1 MKNEIRNEGSD
12 PVVLARKRKSTSAIA
27 SSPKVPAV
35 VKRGIVNWEPP
46 AIDGEDGHS
55 SKAHIAWMQKE
66 RKKKT
71 CNAPLVEKKMHLTFS
86 FRRKMMNEGH
96 HSLKDIK
103 EKYPFLFQR
112 EQVFMGFYLL
122 TCSLT
127 THFYFWSLF
136 SRSYM

>member
-1 MKNEIRNEGSD
+1 MKNEIRNERSD

-27 SSPKVPAV
+27 SSPKVRAV

-46 AIDGEDGHS
+46 AIDGEDSHS

-86 FRRKMMNEGH
+86 FRRPPFPKGYKRKVPISFSEGTGIYGF
-96 HSLKDIK
+96 LFTNMQLNN
-103 EKYPFLFQR
+103 PFLLLEF
-112 EQVFMGFYLL
+112 VF
-122 TCSLT
+122 
-127 THFYFWSLF
+127 
-136 SRSYM
+136 